1 MKGFCFLIDGLQRFV
16 FIVSAGILLSVNPTL
31 AEIRA
36 KLSASNRSQFTIVDR
51 NNPLFVCYRP
61 QESEAMLGTVKDRS
75 LKNGSL
81 WTEFI
86 VSKNQEQLVA
96 LNTRIGR
103 FKGKKRSKAYRELV
117 RRRNTLQS
125 LVDKALLAGREC
137 APQIR
142 DEQPVVEF
150 QGDPR
155 SLAPYQDKLSRNEVR
170 HLLRKVAFGGSPE
183 LEALGMERGLN
194 ALADALVEG
203 LGGQA
208 EREKLDQDSMVWAR
222 RGFYFD
228 EDDPDYR
235 GVRIWNM
242 EALHAAQFHRFLY
255 SRSPMHE
262 WLLLMLAGHFATNLN
277 AIDFSYSKYGHYGLL
292 LHWNLLKNNS
302 LGNFATLAKAMLDDP
317 AMNEWLDNE
326 DNHKDSPNQNFAR
339 ELLEL
344 FILGAIDPIT
354 GHKNYDEESV
364 VATTGFVSGYFER
377 SQIDPESGKE
387 VVGSAF
393 DPELHDQ
400 TPRTLLREVP
410 SAQIFGSLKAP
421 ELIDHVLTNHPGSSR
436 YVAERFGGQMLYPSL
451 DEGMV
456 AQLAQVLLSNNF
468 ELRPFVRTIITSQAM
483 FSDAARNT
491 CITSPIERTVQL
503 ARKLI
508 RKPLPQDQE
517 NLEKSFYLLL
527 TLRDTA
533 RDAGQSIF
541 EPPSVFGWKGAC
553 NINRA
558 GAKFQGEGW
567 LSEQR
572 MLNRSHTCGD
582 LMGILAWLEYDLA
595 GSLNV
600 TNLTSARA
608 IITTIADSVFSMR
621 LSPEELTLLI
631 RFMETEQ
638 SPEGSITEIA
648 VEPHADYYVWR
659 KIARLICMLS
669 DLSSNN
675 LR

>member
-1 MKGFCFLIDGLQRFV
+1 V
-16 FIVSAGILLSVNPTL
+16 
-31 AEIRA
+31 
-36 KLSASNRSQFTIVDR
+36 
-51 NNPLFVCYRP
+51 
-61 QESEAMLGTVKDRS
+61 
-75 LKNGSL
+75 
-81 WTEFI
+81 
-86 VSKNQEQLVA
+86 
-96 LNTRIGR
+96 TRIAR
-103 FKGKKRSKAYRELV
+103 FKGKKRSKTYRELV
-117 RRRNTLQS
+117 RRRNTLQTA
-125 LVDKALLAGREC
+125 LTRALLVERDC
-137 APQIR
+137 ATESDNEP
-142 DEQPVVEF
+142 PVIEF
-150 QGDPR
+150 QGDPK
-155 SLAPYQDKLSRNEVR
+155 SLAPYHEKLSRNEVR
-170 HLLRKVAFGGSPE
+170 HLLKKVAFGGSPE
-183 LEALGMERGLN
+183 LEAIGMEQGLS
-194 ALADALVEG
+194 ALADALLDG

-242 EALHAAQFHRFLY
+242 EALHAAQFYRFLY

-262 WLLLMLAGHFATNLN
+262 WMVLMLAGHFATNLN

-292 LHWNLLKNNS
+292 LHWNLLKNNA
-302 LGNFATLAKAMLDDP
+302 LGNFSTLSKALLDDP

-354 GHKNYDEESV
+354 GQKNYDEESV

-400 TPRTLLREVP
+400 TPRTLFREVP
-410 SAQIFGSLKAP
+410 SAEVFAALGAP
-421 ELIDHVLTNHPGSSR
+421 ALIDHVLTKHPGSSR
-436 YVAERFGGQMLYPSL
+436 YLAERFGGQMLYPGI

-456 AQLAQVLLSNNF
+456 AQLAHGLLSTNF

-483 FSDAARNT
+483 FSDAARDT
-491 CITSPIERTVQL
+491 CISSPIERTVQL
-503 ARKLI
+503 ARKVI
-508 RKPLPQDQE
+508 RKPLPQDEE

-558 GAKFQGEGW
+558 GARFRGEGW

-582 LMGILAWLEYDLA
+582 LMGMLSWIGFDLA
-595 GSLNV
+595 GSLNIS
-600 TNLTSARA
+600 NLTDARA
-608 IITTIADSVFSMR
+608 IITTIAAGVFAAK
-621 LSPEELTLLI
+621 LSPQELEVLI
-631 RFMETEQ
+631 KFLKTER
-638 SPEGSITEIA
+638 SDDGSVSEIA
-648 VEPHADYYVWR
+648 VEPQEDYYVWR
-659 KIARLICMLS
+659 KISRLICMLA